1 MGKWGIPEKNHKNVA
16 QQCQLDACNSFLLYL
31 IAKNNFGPFS
41 LGYSRQKNVA
51 DSGSSGQKQKQKVFW
66 NQREK
71 IEHTNKWYKF
81 ESHTWC
87 YKPLCAL
94 SSWKYV
100 NFFYPQSWKDTA
112 FVCNWRIDQLAS
124 ESTSV
129 THRESFKR
137 DYSCLDKK
145 TQRTNQLGME
155 QAHKIEAFCI
165 KIVKV
170 ALKHHSAIF

>member
-1 MGKWGIPEKNHKNVA
+1 MLVTRSYYIWLPKIILGRFPLDIPGRKMLRTVEAVVKNKNKK
-16 QQCQLDACNSFLLYL
+16 CSE
-31 IAKNNFGPFS
+31 I
-41 LGYSRQKNVA
+41 
-51 DSGSSGQKQKQKVFW
+51 
-66 NQREK
+66 REK
-71 IEHTNKWYKF
+71 KLSTQTSGTSLNLILGAI
-81 ESHTWC
+81 
-87 YKPLCAL
+87 KPLSAL
-94 SSWKYV
+94 SSSIYV

>member
-1 MGKWGIPEKNHKNVA
+1 MLVTRSYYIWLPKIILGRFPLDIPGRKMLRTVEAVVKNKNKK
-16 QQCQLDACNSFLLYL
+16 CSE
-31 IAKNNFGPFS
+31 I
-41 LGYSRQKNVA
+41 
-51 DSGSSGQKQKQKVFW
+51 
-66 NQREK
+66 REK
-71 IEHTNKWYKF
+71 KLSTQTSGTSLNLILGAI
-81 ESHTWC
+81 
-87 YKPLCAL
+87 KPLSAL
-94 SSWKYV
+94 SSSIYV

-170 ALKHHSAIF
+170 ALKHHSAIFVTWQLYRFPCHWLTS